1 MYLHCYTS
9 NYIIHIS
16 VYNTETLECSQT
28 LCECL
33 MILEP
38 VFKLTSHDA
47 LANINDNEVMEY
59 VRHVNFRIPQ

>member
-1 MYLHCYTS
+1 MQLYNYYMYLHCYTS

-47 LANINDNEVMEY
+47 LANIIMLMSNS
-59 VRHVNFRIPQ
+59 